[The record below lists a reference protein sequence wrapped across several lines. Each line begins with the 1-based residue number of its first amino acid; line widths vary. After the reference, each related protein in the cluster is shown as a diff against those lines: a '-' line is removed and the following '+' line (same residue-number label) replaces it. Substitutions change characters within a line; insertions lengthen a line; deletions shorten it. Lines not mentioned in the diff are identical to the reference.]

1 MFKTMESTKLLIITP
16 VWNQLEFTK
25 QYIESL
31 REFTDQSAYE
41 LLIINNNS
49 TDGTLEYL
57 DEIEKLYNNIHIIT
71 NEQNEGW
78 TGACNQAFKLISP
91 DLNLSSSK
99 VMFNDCTHVLLANND
114 ILFEADW
121 LSKMLK
127 RFDDPDVGI
136 VGPTSD
142 YVAGLQS
149 IQYNILGL
157 QTETTKF
164 IIGFFFMMKRE
175 VLDKVGHFDEST
187 FNKLGGGEEID
198 FCIRA
203 TKAGYKFLIA
213 RDVFIKHFG
222 SKTLQHLFD
231 SGKPG
236 TEAYNK
242 YCSDKDQLLVDK
254 WGKDVIENLYTFDP
268 AKRLKIMWG
277 LPMRTDYSGHK
288 NFWISS
294 IMLIKPG
301 HWEIIDC
308 TRQIISDSRN
318 LIAQK
323 ALELGCT
330 HILFC
335 DDDHIFP
342 ADTAVRL
349 LEHDVDIVGALAFKR
364 RPPYDPCIFNA
375 IKNEQT
381 NELNMVHEVSIKQGL
396 QEVTAIGF
404 AFVLIKVEVF
414 QKLEFPWFVYGD
426 KSLGIMVAQG
436 GIGEDMSFCVRAR
449 NAGFK
454 VYCDTDLI
462 VAHIGDQQIVDEV
475 TYQQYTAEQSDP
487 KMLVNGTIII

>member
-1 MFKTMESTKLLIITP
+1 MKNKTLIIMP
-16 VWNQLEFTK
+16 IFNQLSYTK
-25 QYIESL
+25 DAIASL
-31 REFTDQSAYE
+31 QECTNSDDYE
-41 LLIINNNS
+41 LLIINNAS

-57 DEIEKLYNNIHIIT
+57 DSIERLYSNIHVMH
-71 NEQNEGW
+71 NEKNEGW
-78 TGACNQAFKLISP
+78 TGACNQAFDLI
-91 DLNLSSSK
+91 LSNQHNPTGFYSK
-99 VMFNDCTHVLLANND
+99 WNECNYILLANND

-127 RFDDPDVGI
+127 RFDDPKVGI

-149 IQYNILGL
+149 IAYNIPGL
-157 QTETTKF
+157 VTEQTKF
-164 IIGFFFMMKRE
+164 LIGFFFMIRRE
-175 VLDKVGHFDEST
+175 LLEQVGKFDET
-187 FNKLGGGEEID
+187 TYGKLGGGEEVD
-198 FCIRA
+198 YCIRA
-203 TKAGYKFLIA
+203 AKLGWKFSIA

-222 SKTLQHLFD
+222 SKTLQHIEG
-231 SGKPG
+231 SGAPG
-236 TEAYNK
+236 TDAYNK
-242 YCSDKDQLLVDK
+242 YCSDKDELLINK
-254 WGKDVIENLYTFDP
+254 WGKDVIQDIYTFDP
-268 AKRLKIMWG
+268 AKRLKIIWG

-294 IMLIKPG
+294 IMLHKPG

-330 HILFC
+330 HILFT

-342 ADTAVRL
+342 ADTAIKL

-375 IKNEQT
+375 VKDET
-381 NELNMVHEVSIKQGL
+381 TGELGMVHEVSIKQGL

-414 QKLEFPWFVYGD
+414 KKLQFPWFIYGD
-426 KSLGIMVAQG
+426 KSLGIMIAQG
-436 GIGEDMSFCVRAR
+436 GIGEDMSFCVKAR
-449 NAGFK
+449 NAGFR
-454 VYCDTDLI
+454 VFCDTDLI
-462 VAHIGDQQIVDEV
+462 VPHIGDQQMIDEK

-487 KMLVNGTIII
+487 KVLANGVIIV